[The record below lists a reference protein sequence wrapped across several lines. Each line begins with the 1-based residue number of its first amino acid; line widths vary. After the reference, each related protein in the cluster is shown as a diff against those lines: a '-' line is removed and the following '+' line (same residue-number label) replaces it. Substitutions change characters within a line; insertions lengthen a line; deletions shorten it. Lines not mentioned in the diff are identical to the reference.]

1 MRQRLFLLAAASL
14 APLMPFAWDCASAK
28 EAEAPADAG
37 EASSED
43 QSDVIIVTA
52 RRTAQDVRD
61 VPIPVSVFN
70 AEELDRTSTFNI
82 NRLRELIPTLQF
94 NSSNPRNTAVNI
106 RGLGAPFGL
115 TNDGIDPGVG
125 IYVDGV
131 FYARPAS
138 ASFDFVDIERLEVL
152 RGPQGTLFGRT
163 TTAGAINITTQDPS
177 FEHEGRAEA
186 TYGNYGFIQG
196 KATIA
201 GPIWGDKLA
210 GRLSFS
216 GTQRDGVI
224 TNVALQDDVND
235 FNNLGL
241 RGKILFEPNAQWKIV
256 LAGDFNRQRAECC
269 TQVVAGIAPTLRP
282 DSRQFAGIAAA
293 LNYSPPSLNAFD
305 RRTDIDSPLFAR
317 QDLGGASL
325 TIERSFGEGVL
336 TSVSAWRYWNW
347 DPSNDR
353 DFIGLPVTRVS
364 ANPSQQRQWSQEL
377 RYAGSLTR
385 RVDAVGGVFFFRQ
398 TVESQGA
405 QEQGA
410 AASRFLLAPSALATP
425 ALLDGLRQESDTQL
439 DNLSAAIFGQLEWR
453 VTDRLRLLPGV
464 RFNYDRKQADVAQ
477 TISGGLSPAT
487 PAQRALQNS
496 ILSAQSFSVDAGDF
510 NVSGQIT
517 ASYEATKDIHLFATY
532 ARSFKPVGVNLGG
545 LPLNAAGLP
554 AVEIATIAPEDVR
567 HLEVGLK
574 SRLPGAVSLD
584 LTVFR
589 TNTQDY
595 QTQVVND
602 TVGVLRGFLAN
613 ADEVRAQGVEA
624 EARKSFGNWLS
635 LYGSAAFTDAR
646 YISFPDAPSP
656 LELTGGPSVVD
667 ASGGRLPGVSRW
679 AASLGGEIRQPVT
692 FSRREVIAYFGVDT
706 SYRSVFSSS
715 PTPSRFLNVDG
726 YTLLNLRAGLRASN
740 GVEIFGWVRNA
751 TQTEYFDFLSAA
763 PGGSGLFV
771 GQVGDPRT
779 FGLTIRGAF

>member
-1 MRQRLFLLAAASL
+1 MRLAIGMATIAIVTSISPSFAANEL
-14 APLMPFAWDCASAK
+14 DQPGAGATD
-28 EAEAPADAG
+28 DAI
-37 EASSED
+37 
-43 QSDVIIVTA
+43 VVTA
-52 RRTAQDVRD
+52 RRKEENVRD
-61 VPIPVSVFN
+61 VPIPVSVFS

-125 IYVDGV
+125 IYIDGV

-177 FEHEGRAEA
+177 FEPEGRAEL

-196 KATIA
+196 KATIS
-201 GPIWGDKLA
+201 GPLWGDKLA

-224 TNVALQDDVND
+224 TNVALQEDVND
-235 FNNLGL
+235 LNNLGL
-241 RGKILFEPNAQWKIV
+241 RGKILFEPNTQWRVI
-256 LAGDFNRQRAECC
+256 LAGDFNRQRADCC
-269 TQVVAGIAPTLRP
+269 TQVVAGLAPTLRAAN
-282 DSRQFAGIAAA
+282 RQFAGIAAA
-293 LNYSPPSLNAFD
+293 LNYTPPSFNAFD
-305 RRTDIDSPLFAR
+305 RVTDIDSPLFAR

-325 TIERSFGEGVL
+325 TIERSIGSGVL
-336 TSVSAWRYWNW
+336 SSISAWRYWNW

-353 DFIGLPVTRVS
+353 DFIGLPVTTVS

-377 RYAGSLTR
+377 RYAGPLAQ
-385 RVDAVGGVFFFRQ
+385 RVDVVAGAFFFRQ

-410 AASRFLLAPSALATP
+410 AASRFLLAPSALAIP
-425 ALLDGLRQESDTQL
+425 ALLDGLRQESDIKL
-439 DNLSAAIFGQLEWR
+439 DNLSAAIFGQLDWS
-453 VTDRLRLLPGV
+453 VTNRLHLLPGV

-477 TISGGLSPAT
+477 TISGGLSPAMA
-487 PAQRALQNS
+487 AQRALQNS
-496 ILSAQSFSVDAGDF
+496 ILSAQSFQANADDF

-517 ASYEATKDIHLFATY
+517 ALYEVNNDTNVYATY
-532 ARSFKPVGVNLGG
+532 ARSFKPVGINLGG
-545 LPLNAAGLP
+545 LPLNAAGQP

-567 HLEVGLK
+567 HLEAGVK
-574 SRLPGAVSLD
+574 SRLPGGVTLD
-584 LTVFR
+584 ITVFR
-589 TNTQDY
+589 TTTQDY
-595 QTQVVND
+595 QTQVVNN

-613 ADEVRAQGVEA
+613 ADEVRVQGVEA
-624 EARKSFGNWLS
+624 DTRKNFGKWLT

-646 YISFPDAPSP
+646 YVSFPDAPSP

-692 FSRREVIAYFGVDT
+692 FSNRDLIAYFGVDA
-706 SYRSVFSSS
+706 SYRSDFSSS
-715 PTPSRFLNVDG
+715 ATPSRFLNVDG
-726 YTLLNLRAGLRASN
+726 YTLLNLRAGLRAPN

-779 FGLTIRGAF
+779 FGLSVRAPF